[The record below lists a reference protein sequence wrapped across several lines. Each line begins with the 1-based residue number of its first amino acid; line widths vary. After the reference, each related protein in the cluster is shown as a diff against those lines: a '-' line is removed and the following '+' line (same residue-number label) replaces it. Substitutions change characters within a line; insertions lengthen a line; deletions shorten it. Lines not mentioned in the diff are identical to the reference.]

1 MGAPSEWIAAR
12 GLWPVSADPGE
23 LVIPDHVL
31 NDVEL
36 SLAAKGLF
44 ALLVASQGQPIDPF
58 ADALEDTV
66 DISAAIDELLEAG
79 LAVRV
84 VR

>member
-12 GLWPVSADPGE
+12 GLWPVSADPSE

-31 NDVEL
+31 NDEEL
-36 SLAAKGLF
+36 SLAAKALF
-44 ALLVASQGQPIDPF
+44 ALLVASQGQPIDPYE
-58 ADALEDTV
+58 DALEDTA

-84 VR
+84 VK

>member
-1 MGAPSEWIAAR
+1 MDAGSDWIAAR
-12 GLWPVSADPGE
+12 GLWPVSANPSE
-23 LVIPDHVL
+23 AVIPDHVL
-31 NDVEL
+31 INAEL
-36 SLAAKGLF
+36 SLRAKALF

-58 ADALEDTV
+58 DDALEDTA
-66 DISAAIDELLEAG
+66 DISAATDELLRAG